1 MNEEN
6 EKTNIIL
13 TQWQTCVEMANSVSQ
28 RRDAT
33 NNLFVTVNLAITAT
47 VSVVW
52 DLKSLFLLIVG
63 IAICTLW
70 IKMIN
75 HFRVLN
81 KEKFNVITTLENS
94 LPSKPFFDEW
104 ARLSN
109 NSQYKDATVWEKFL
123 PWVFVGLYVVAIVA
137 ILFIKFFCGGA

>member
-109 NSQYKDATVWEKFL
+109 NSQYKDATFWEKFL

>member
-13 TQWQTCVEMANSVSQ
+13 SQWQTCVEMANSVSQ
-28 RRDAT
+28 RRYAT

-52 DLKSLFLLIVG
+52 DLKSLFLLVVG
-63 IAICTLW
+63 IVICTLW

-81 KEKFNVITTLENS
+81 KEKFNVINTLENS
-94 LPSKPFFDEW
+94 LPSKPFYDEW
-104 ARLSN
+104 ERLSN
-109 NSQYKDATVWEKFL
+109 NSQYKDATFWEKFL
-123 PWVFVGLYVVAIVA
+123 PLVFVGLYAVAIVA
-137 ILFIKFFCGGA
+137 ILFIKFLCGGA